1 MEKYKS
7 IGEYLEESKMTRED
21 LKSMI
26 ANAAVL
32 LATDCARNFDG
43 EPLLTERVV
52 QPIYFLND
60 IIDKVE

>member
-1 MEKYKS
+1 MEKFKN
-7 IGEYLEESKMTRED
+7 ITEYLEESMMTKED

-26 ANAAVL
+26 ADAAIL
-32 LATDCARNFDG
+32 LATDCVRNFDG
-43 EPLLTERVV
+43 EPMFTERVV